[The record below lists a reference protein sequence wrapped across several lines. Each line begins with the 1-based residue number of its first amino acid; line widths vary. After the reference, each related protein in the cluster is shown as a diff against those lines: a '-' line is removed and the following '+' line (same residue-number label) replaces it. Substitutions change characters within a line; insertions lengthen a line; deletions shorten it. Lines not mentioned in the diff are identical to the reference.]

1 MPRMMLQNL
10 GTQVRKKRGHRVL
23 RETAQEIGASAP
35 ALCRIESGKLPN
47 IQTFARPCRWLEADP
62 AEVLNVARRTTGT
75 TARAAPEGPA
85 EIQPRNRLGRKP
97 SRPRRP

>member
-75 TARAAPEGPA
+75 TARAPLKAQRKFSPETV
-85 EIQPRNRLGRKP
+85 
-97 SRPRRP
+97 